1 MSTALIDPALEA
13 QRQALLDQIADLG
26 DLRPGSL
33 VERFKKCG
41 YPNCKCAQPGARG
54 HGPQWILTTSVEGK
68 TRSRV
73 IPAHAV
79 ETTRAQIAE
88 CRRLR
93 QLVADLIAISDQIC
107 QARLQADPP
116 DAGKKKPARRSSRPP
131 PRPNSTGCSVRT

>member
-13 QRQALLDQIADLG
+13 QRQAVLDQIAALG

-33 VERFKKCG
+33 VKRFKKCG
-41 YPNCKCAQPGARG
+41 YPNCKRAQPGARG
-54 HGPQWILTTSVEGK
+54 HGPQWILTTSVDGK

-73 IPAHAV
+73 IPADAV

-88 CRRLR
+88 CRRRR
-93 QLVADLIAISDQIC
+93 QLVADLIAVSDRIC

-116 DAGKKKPARRSSRPP
+116 DATTKPARRSSRPP
-131 PRPNSTGCSVRT
+131 PLPNSTGCSART